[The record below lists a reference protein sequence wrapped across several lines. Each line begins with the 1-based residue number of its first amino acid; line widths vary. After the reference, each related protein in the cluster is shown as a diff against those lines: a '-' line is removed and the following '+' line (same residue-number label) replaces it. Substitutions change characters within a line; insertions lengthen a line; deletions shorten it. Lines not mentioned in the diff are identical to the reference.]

1 MKRFLSVILLLALFS
16 PVLLA
21 EEPETNEPQKT
32 RPKVGLV
39 FSGGGAKGLAH
50 IGVLQVIEEAGIP
63 VDYVVGT
70 SIGSIIGGIY
80 ALGYSAADMDSL
92 VRAQDWNLLIRDQ
105 VSRRDISYTDKEDR
119 DRYMFTLPFMNRA
132 GLVEQTQAG
141 GTPRRGGGLLRNMP
155 GAVVEGQNLD
165 QLFTKLSV
173 GYQDDVDFNKLPIPF
188 SCVAVDLNTKE
199 EVVWHSG
206 SIVTAIRSSMSIP
219 AYFSPVKVGDRYL
232 VDGGMVN
239 NMPVDVVREMGAD
252 YVICVDLH
260 HFKKP
265 RQDNDQTLPE
275 MLGTMLSMMNGE
287 KYEAARRNSDIIIEP
302 NTSDFGILSFDD
314 YSVSALIDSG
324 RVAGERMLPQLQSL
338 ARHLQEFPD
347 NAEPRPHKAIDLNQ
361 QPVRI
366 SQVEISGA
374 DPSEMKWLLSKTKIA
389 PGQIITGAD
398 MDKAMSFF
406 YNTRAFTKVYYRIAG
421 TEEEGYR
428 LQINFAPQRMHQAG
442 IGLRFDTEEMAS
454 ILLGVSLNKRK
465 IFGSK
470 LDLEMELGANVNGT
484 LRYGYTFHNLTKLNV
499 SAHLHHLS
507 MDVYHDLSLYSDKP
521 TIYNYGLDHT
531 ERYNYFRSEIN
542 YQITGWKD
550 ADIRIGFRYDNMDNR
565 ELSAVNFMDVHYKM
579 QAVNGFAS
587 WLFDSLNDNYFPTSG
602 LQIRLEGGAY
612 YGWGN
617 FTDEDGD
624 TFRYNERF
632 YEAQFDLKA
641 AIPLGRRV
649 TLIPQMWN
657 RWLLGGTPFSF
668 YKNYVGGSMYGR
680 YTQTQIP
687 FIGINHVYLTYSRL
701 DIARLDLRVNLFK
714 QHYATLYANYMFEW
728 DKFGSDYALDR
739 HLGLGVGYSLNT
751 IIGPI
756 QLIAHWS
763 NLSRR
768 VGVYFSLGYDF

>member
-1 MKRFLSVILLLALFS
+1 MKRFLSVILLLVLFS
-16 PVLLA
+16 PALLA

-50 IGVLQVIEEAGIP
+50 IGVLQIIEEAGIP
-63 VDYVVGT
+63 VDFVVGT

-119 DRYMFTLPFMNRA
+119 DRYMLTLPFMNRA
-132 GLVEQTQAG
+132 GLEAQTEAG
-141 GTPRRGGGLLRNMP
+141 AARKRSGGVLRNMP
-155 GAVVEGQNLD
+155 GALVEGQNLD

-173 GYQDDVDFNKLPIPF
+173 GYQDDIDFNKLPIPF

-219 AYFSPVKVGDRYL
+219 AYFTPVKVGDRYL
-232 VDGGMVN
+232 IDGGMVN

-260 HFKKP
+260 HFKQP
-265 RQDNDQTLPE
+265 RYETDQTIPE
-275 MLGTMLSMMNGE
+275 MIETMLSMMNGE
-287 KYEAARRNSDIIIEP
+287 KYQSALRNSDIIIQP
-302 NTSDFGILSFDD
+302 NTSEFGILAFDD

-324 RVAGERMLPQLQSL
+324 RVAGERVLPQLQSL
-338 ARHLQEFPD
+338 ARHLREFPD
-347 NAEPRPHKAIDLNQ
+347 NAEPRPQKAVDLNQ
-361 QPVRI
+361 HPVRI

-374 DPSEMKWLLSKTKIA
+374 DPTDMKWLLSKTNIA
-389 PGQIITGAD
+389 PGQVITGAD

-428 LQINFAPQRMHQAG
+428 LQINFSPQRMHQAG
-442 IGLRFDTEEMAS
+442 VGLRFDSEEMAS

-470 LDLEMELGANVNGT
+470 LDLEVELGANINGT

-499 SAHLHHLS
+499 SAHLHHMS
-507 MDVYHDLSLYSDKP
+507 IDVYDNIAFYEGKP
-521 TIYNYGLDHT
+521 NQYDYGLERT
-531 ERYNYFRSEIN
+531 ERYNVFRSELN

-550 ADIRIGFRYDNMDNR
+550 ADIRFGVRYDNMDNR
-565 ELSAVNFMDVHYKM
+565 EISAVSYMSDYYKT
-579 QAVNGFAS
+579 QAVNGFAR
-587 WLFDSLNDNYFPTSG
+587 WQFDNLNDNYFPTRG

-617 FTDEDGD
+617 YIGEDGKK
-624 TFRYNERF
+624 TRYDEHF

-641 AIPLGRRV
+641 AIPLGQRV
-649 TLIPQMWN
+649 TLLPQMWN

-687 FIGINHVYLTYSRL
+687 FIGINHAYLTYPRL

-714 QHYATLYANYMFEW
+714 QHYLTLMGNYMFEW
-728 DKFGSDYALDR
+728 DWVGNEGVLDR
-739 HLGLGVGYSLNT
+739 HFGVGAGYSLNT
-751 IIGPI
+751 FIGPI

-763 NLSRR
+763 NLSKR
-768 VGVYFSLGYDF
+768 VGLYFSLGYDF